1 LGYDVVFCVIS
12 YWYFREVCCFH
23 HTVLDYPDGGSMEE
37 VSSLRPTVKVR
48 VKIKLSLYRFG
59 QALRAPR
66 G

>member
-1 LGYDVVFCVIS
+1 LN
-12 YWYFREVCCFH
+12 
-23 HTVLDYPDGGSMEE
+23 YPDGGSMEE

-48 VKIKLSLYRFG
+48 VEIKLSLYRFG